1 MQAGK
6 KPNVAPD
13 EPTGA
18 VRTCLARGRR
28 KHSGTWVCIF
38 WAAVCAGVVVPAR
51 VSPGQNTPEKSPAGT
66 GPERSVLIKLVGPDG
81 HPLAGVVAHDLRG
94 FGSAITGPAR
104 SDELIALAPPV
115 GRTRMVWFAHEEKK
129 LAGLVTIS
137 SDATG
142 PYTAKLVPW
151 AVVSGRLV
159 GENKKPRDGLVFLV
173 KVGKNPILGGPED
186 FAYWRAPVGSDGSF
200 RIEGIV
206 PGLPTKAMIIEP
218 EISFGHSGPP
228 LNLKPG
234 ESVDLG
240 TITVPT
246 VKVSAG
252 PSRIQS
258 PPPPP
263 KALTTAKF
271 DESKARAEYRVDFR
285 KEQYDIKW
293 LRIDAQGGASRLVQ
307 PDKKGLRFTVP
318 AGLGEGATVVT
329 KFGIAGDFEITG
341 TFEALSNIR
350 PLTGWGMGPELL
362 IKPNGGWD
370 KFASAGRFL
379 RTKET
384 VYSLVHGSKV
394 GDEKKYDAGTIP
406 TETKAGRFRLVR
418 TGPTL
423 HFQVA
428 EGESPVFQELFAT
441 EFGTEPME
449 FIRLAA
455 VTGGSKQAVE
465 VLWKDLI
472 VRAEELPGFSG
483 PASRPPDRYRGPLSL
498 ALGAIAVVAIG
509 AVVWWSVSQKSRTAG
524 GSRSSRSRRQT
535 KAPAPAEAWDEATLT
550 GMEQAATSYAQEHP
564 AATSCGQRARY
575 QFSLHQAMLHGP
587 FIAWKALAKEDLE
600 RLGSSWEE
608 AREKLPLLIEGSY
621 HRGKRQGTFAYHD
634 DHGRVSTRRY
644 RDGRVAG

>member
-1 MQAGK
+1 MQTGINPD
-6 KPNVAPD
+6 KPR
-13 EPTGA
+13 GA
-18 VRTCLARGRR
+18 VRSSRSRGRR
-28 KHSGTWVCIF
+28 KHSGTWVWVF
-38 WAAVCAGVVVPAR
+38 WAVVCAGVVVPAR
-51 VSPGQNTPEKSPAGT
+51 VSPGQKTPEKSPAAT
-66 GPERSVLIKLVGPDG
+66 VPERSVLIKLVGPDG
-81 HPLAGVVAHDLRG
+81 HPLTGVVAHDLKG
-94 FGSAITGPAR
+94 FGSSPTAPAR

-115 GRTRMVWFAHEEKK
+115 GRTRMVWFAHEDKR

-137 SDATG
+137 GDATG
-142 PYTAKLVPW
+142 PYTARLVPW

-159 GENKKPRDGLVFLV
+159 GQDKKPREGLVFLV
-173 KVGKNPILGGPED
+173 KIGEKPLPGGPED

-218 EISFGHSGPP
+218 EISFGHMGPP

-234 ESVDLG
+234 ESIDLG
-240 TITVPT
+240 SITVPT
-246 VKVSAG
+246 VKLPAG
-252 PSRIQS
+252 PNRIQA

-263 KALTTAKF
+263 KVITAAKF

-285 KEQYDIKW
+285 QEQYDIKW

-307 PDKKGLRFTVP
+307 PDKKGLRFNVP

-350 PLTGWGMGPELL
+350 PLTGWGLGPEIL
-362 IKPNGGWD
+362 IKPPGGWD

-379 RTKET
+379 MTKET
-384 VYSLVHGSKV
+384 AYSLVHGYKV
-394 GDEKKYDAGTIP
+394 GDEKQYDASTIP
-406 TETKAGRFRLVR
+406 TECKAGQFRLVR
-418 TGPTL
+418 TGSTL

-441 EFGTEPME
+441 EFGTEPLE
-449 FIRLAA
+449 YVRLAA
-455 VTGGSKQAVE
+455 VTGGSKQAAE

-472 VRAEELPGFSG
+472 VRAEDLPGFSG
-483 PASRPPDRYRGPLSL
+483 PVSRPPDPYRGLSWL
-498 ALGAIAVVAIG
+498 ALGVVAVAGIG
-509 AVVWWSVSQKSRTAG
+509 AIVWWLSSSQKLRTAG
-524 GSRSSRSRRQT
+524 GARSSRPRRQT
-535 KAPAPAEAWDEATLT
+535 KAPTPPDAWDEATLI
-550 GMEQAATSYAQEHP
+550 GMEEAATSYAQEHP
-564 AATSCGQRARY
+564 DATSCGQRARF
-575 QFSLHQAMLHGP
+575 QFMLQQGMLHGP
-587 FIAWKALAKEDLE
+587 FFAWKAIAKEDLD

-608 AREKLPLLIEGSY
+608 AREQLPLLMEGSY

-634 DHGRVSTRRY
+634 DHGHVSTRRY